1 MEQLTDWLL
10 VIISTTGILL
20 TIFVPL
26 IAYLNSVA
34 HKTRAELSNHK
45 THVAETY
52 ATKHDVKELG
62 DRMERQ
68 MRDGFDNLKELL
80 TNRKDKDAA

>member
-1 MEQLTDWLL
+1 MENLTSWLV
-10 VIISTTGILL
+10 VIIGIVGVLL
-20 TIFVPL
+20 TIAVPL

-34 HKTRAELSNHK
+34 HRTSNELNNHK

-52 ATKHDVKELG
+52 ATKNDVKDVG

-68 MRDGFDNLKELL
+68 MQAGFDNLKELL
-80 TNRKDKDAA
+80 INRNKKDAA

>member
-1 MEQLTDWLL
+1 MEQLTNWLL
-10 VIISTTGILL
+10 VIVGFIGLFL
-20 TIFVPL
+20 TVVVPL
-26 IAYLNSVA
+26 IAYLNSVT
-34 HKTRAELSNHK
+34 HKTRTELSNHK

-68 MRDGFDNLKELL
+68 MEKGFENLKTFL

>member
-1 MEQLTDWLL
+1 MEHLTSWLV
-10 VIISTTGILL
+10 VIIGIVGVFL
-20 TIFVPL
+20 TIAVPL
-26 IAYLNSVA
+26 IAYLNSVT
-34 HKTRAELSNHK
+34 HKTSTELSNHK

-52 ATKHDVKELG
+52 ATKNDVKDLG

>member
-1 MEQLTDWLL
+1 MEQLTNWLL
-10 VIISTTGILL
+10 VIIGIVGMLL
-20 TIFVPL
+20 AVVVPL
-26 IAYLNSVA
+26 IAYLNSVT
-34 HKTRAELSNHK
+34 HKTRTELSNHK

-68 MRDGFDNLKELL
+68 MEKGFENLKTFL

>member
-1 MEQLTDWLL
+1 MTEWLMVL
-10 VIISTTGILL
+10 IGVIGILL
-20 TIFVPL
+20 TVVVPL

-34 HKTRAELSNHK
+34 HNTRAELSNHK
-45 THVAETY
+45 THVAENY

-68 MRDGFDNLKELL
+68 MEKGFENLKQFL
-80 TNRKDKDAA
+80 TNRKEKDAA

>member
-1 MEQLTDWLL
+1 MELSSWIL
-10 VIISTTGILL
+10 VVLGIVGVLL
-20 TIFVPL
+20 TIAMPL

-34 HKTRAELSNHK
+34 HKTSNELSNHK

-52 ATKHDVKELG
+52 ATKNDVKDVG

-68 MRDGFDNLKELL
+68 MQAGFDNLKELL
-80 TNRKDKDAA
+80 TNRNNKDSA

>member
-1 MEQLTDWLL
+1 MELTNWLL
-10 VIISTTGILL
+10 VIVGFIGLFL
-20 TIFVPL
+20 TVVVPL
-26 IAYLNSVA
+26 IAYLNSVT
-34 HKTRAELSNHK
+34 HKTRNELSNHK

>member
-1 MEQLTDWLL
+1 MTDWLMVL
-10 VIISTTGILL
+10 IGVIGILL
-20 TIFVPL
+20 TVVVPL

-34 HKTRAELSNHK
+34 HNTRAELSNHK
-45 THVAETY
+45 THVAENY

-68 MRDGFDNLKELL
+68 MEKGFENLKQFL
-80 TNRKDKDAA
+80 TNRREKDAA

>member
-1 MEQLTDWLL
+1 MEQLTNWLL
-10 VIISTTGILL
+10 VIIGIVGMLL
-20 TIFVPL
+20 TVVVPL

-34 HKTRAELSNHK
+34 HKTRTELSNHK

-52 ATKHDVKELG
+52 ATKDDVKHLS
-62 DRMERQ
+62 DRLESQ
-68 MRDGFDNLKELL
+68 MRDGFNNIKDLL

>member
-1 MEQLTDWLL
+1 MDQLTNWLL
-10 VIISTTGILL
+10 VIIGIVGMLL
-20 TIFVPL
+20 TVVVPL

-34 HKTRAELSNHK
+34 HKTRTELSNHK

-68 MRDGFDNLKELL
+68 MEKGFENLKTFL

>member
-1 MEQLTDWLL
+1 MTDWATVSIG
-10 VIISTTGILL
+10 VISILL
-20 TIFVPL
+20 TVVVPL

-34 HKTRAELSNHK
+34 QTTRTELSNHK
-45 THVAETY
+45 IHVAENY

-68 MRDGFDNLKELL
+68 MEKGFENLKQFL
-80 TNRKDKDAA
+80 TNRKEKDAA

>member
-1 MEQLTDWLL
+1 MEQLTNWLL
-10 VIISTTGILL
+10 VIIGIVGMLL
-20 TIFVPL
+20 TVVVPL
-26 IAYLNSVA
+26 IAYLNSVT

-68 MRDGFDNLKELL
+68 MEKGFENLKDFL

>member
-1 MEQLTDWLL
+1 MTEWLMVL
-10 VIISTTGILL
+10 IGVIGILL
-20 TIFVPL
+20 TVVVPL

-34 HKTRAELSNHK
+34 HNTRAELSNHK
-45 THVAETY
+45 THVAENY

-68 MRDGFDNLKELL
+68 MEKGFENLKQFL
-80 TNRKDKDAA
+80 TNRREKDAA

>member
-26 IAYLNSVA
+26 IAYLNSVT
-34 HKTRAELSNHK
+34 HNTRAELSNHK

>member
-1 MEQLTDWLL
+1 MDQLTNWLL
-10 VIISTTGILL
+10 VIIGIVGMLL
-20 TIFVPL
+20 TVVVPL

-34 HKTRAELSNHK
+34 HKTRTELSNHK

-68 MRDGFDNLKELL
+68 MEKGFENLKDFL

>member
-1 MEQLTDWLL
+1 MTDWLL
-10 VIISTTGILL
+10 VLIGFIGLVMTVVI
-20 TIFVPL
+20 PL

-34 HKTRAELSNHK
+34 HNTRAELSNHK
-45 THVAETY
+45 THVAENY

-68 MRDGFDNLKELL
+68 MEKGFENLKQFL
-80 TNRKDKDAA
+80 TNRKEKDAA

>member
-1 MEQLTDWLL
+1 MELTSWLL
-10 VIISTTGILL
+10 VTLGIVGVLL
-20 TIFVPL
+20 TIAMPL

-34 HKTRAELSNHK
+34 HKTSNELSNHK

-52 ATKHDVKELG
+52 ATKNDVKDVG

-68 MRDGFDNLKELL
+68 MQAGFDNLKELL
-80 TNRKDKDAA
+80 TNRNNKDSA

>member
-1 MEQLTDWLL
+1 MEQLTNWLL
-10 VIISTTGILL
+10 VIVGFIGLFL
-20 TIFVPL
+20 TVVVPL

-34 HKTRAELSNHK
+34 HKTRTELSNHK

-68 MRDGFDNLKELL
+68 MEKGFENLKTFL

>member
-1 MEQLTDWLL
+1 MELTNWLL
-10 VIISTTGILL
+10 VIIGIVGMLL
-20 TIFVPL
+20 TVVVPL

-34 HKTRAELSNHK
+34 HKTRTELSNHK

-68 MRDGFDNLKELL
+68 MEKGFENLKDFL